1 MSREKI
7 EELVNKKAIELTNIY
22 QKDKGYDYCKE
33 YVLNN
38 DLGDIA
44 DFTDIDIWYLMKCL
58 YYINNK
64 DNDIEKIEE
73 TFESFKPFFELS
85 NIETIMQ
92 FIDMTIDIDKAGN
105 IDNVIN
111 YLDNKNIFKSAYKLA
126 NQVEEDLSF
135 LKKLKDIKKFN
146 NNKEIDMANYFRCYK
161 EQKEEFIK
169 IMNIFKTYRLMLFD
183 MECLDKELEN
193 GNKMKDKEK
202 KNFIRKMYKDL
213 YDINKLT
220 LDVNKVKTFVS
231 DEEKKEKQSE
241 KNNNKEMF
249 NLNGAIS
256 LLENALEKEEITNAR
271 EIVSKIKDL
280 NIKYSVLELISEHNK
295 KYYKEVDEELNY
307 LNQNNKIKYQA
318 LLNDYGIING
328 SYQIDKIMHNRLE
341 DVEEILKIITKYKL
355 SNEQIIK
362 ILRNSNLEIVNK
374 IKEYLEKG
382 YLSLEFLID
391 NNDIF
396 YRNSTKYQTYNSNIE
411 VLNEYNIN
419 PCLFFDSIKILFM
432 NNDTFKKNIELL
444 NSYNL
449 LNSLKT
455 TNNYKFLSNNELYI
469 SIDKLIELGYENFIE
484 EDLNLLNSEKLLRL
498 EALKAF
504 EIIID
509 NKEDLDKVLTKK
521 FYISDDELN
530 DYIPNVESLI
540 NEDIDIDI
548 EELNK
553 YINGRTYN
561 INGVIISTNKVK
573 RNIENGLTPFK
584 SIIKNSVLSVD
595 EIKILKDELK
605 EKTLRKEN
613 I

>member
-1 MSREKI
+1 MNREII
-7 EELVNKKAIELTNIY
+7 EELVNEKKLELNKEY
-22 QKDKGYDYCKE
+22 EKDYRYDYFKE
-33 YVLNN
+33 YLENN
-38 DLGDIA
+38 ELKRIE
-44 DFTDIDIWYLMKCL
+44 DFINIDIWHCMKCL
-58 YYINNK
+58 YYLNGS
-64 DNDIEKIEE
+64 EKTIEE
-73 TFESFKPFFELS
+73 IDEAFESFKTFFEVTDPD
-85 NIETIMQ
+85 NIHDFMQ
-92 FIDMTIDIDKAGN
+92 MTLNVKNAGN
-105 IDNVIN
+105 LDNVIDF
-111 YLDNKNIFKSAYKLA
+111 LKGKNFLKNVMNVSTMI
-126 NQVEEDLSF
+126 QEDLGYY
-135 LKKLKDIKKFN
+135 KTLKDLKRTNAAKD
-146 NNKEIDMANYFRCYK
+146 IDLVSYFECYK
-161 EQKEEFIK
+161 EQGDPFLRIIAAYRAYRTLTLETEFVETDEEFAGLREKDRNYILKRHIK
-169 IMNIFKTYRLMLFD
+169 EHYDHSQLFKDISR
-183 MECLDKELEN
+183 
-193 GNKMKDKEK
+193 
-202 KNFIRKMYKDL
+202 IR
-213 YDINKLT
+213 
-220 LDVNKVKTFVS
+220 TFV
-231 DEEKKEKQSE
+231 DEEDRKEKQFI
-241 KNNNKEMF
+241 KNNNKELY
-249 NLNGAIS
+249 NLDKAIE
-256 LLENALEKEEITNAR
+256 LLDKGLEQNEITNAR

-280 NIKYSVLELISEHNK
+280 NIKYSILELISEHNK
-295 KYYKEVDEELNY
+295 KHYKEVDEELEY

-396 YRNSTKYQTYNSNIE
+396 YKNSTKYEVYNNNIE
-411 VLNEYNIN
+411 LLNEYNIN

-469 SIDKLIELGYENFIE
+469 SIDKLIELGYESFLE
-484 EDLNLLNSEKLLRL
+484 EDLNLLNSDKLLRL

-521 FYISDDELN
+521 FYISDNELY

-584 SIIKNSVLSVD
+584 SIIKNSVLSID
-595 EIKILKDELK
+595 EIKIIKDELK